1 MNSNI
6 VIGTVI
12 GLIAGLV
19 LGVFVGVIFIS
30 PSGILPIHT
39 VTAPINQVQVSGTVS
54 ETGFTEIEFTNIVSG
69 NSSSALIINQAY
81 SILLVGGQSYTV
93 QLLGLYGSTYPF
105 TQGVIVPSGVTTYT
119 ANF

>member
-1 MNSNI
+1 
-6 VIGTVI
+6 VK
-12 GLIAGLV
+12 
-19 LGVFVGVIFIS
+19 
-30 PSGILPIHT
+30 
-39 VTAPINQVQVSGTVS
+39 VSGTIS

-93 QLLGLYGSTYPF
+93 QLLGSYGTTYPF
-105 TQGVIVPSGVTTYT
+105 TQGVIVPSGVTTFT